1 MICFF
6 ENSIPK
12 HLPIDFIEMMI
23 ETQTYTAELSMIES
37 NGRACWEGK
46 GRRLRERMNIG
57 REGPIAVINSCSRGI
72 QHNTRGDLRVKQAI
86 ERESMS

>member
-1 MICFF
+1 M
-6 ENSIPK
+6 
-12 HLPIDFIEMMI
+12 PIDFTEMMI
-23 ETQTYTAELSMIES
+23 ETQIHTTELSMIES
-37 NGRACWEGK
+37 NGPVCWV
-46 GRRLRERMNIG
+46 GRGGFRERMNIG